1 VIVASAFAASASAEG
16 DLVAG
21 KKLYQRA
28 CVGCHGD
35 AKTAPTT
42 GPSLVGIIGRKAGTG
57 AGGVTSRANTE
68 SSIVWSEKTL
78 DEYLASPSEKIHG
91 TIMPIGVTNPRER
104 VDLIAYLKSLK

>member
-1 VIVASAFAASASAEG
+1 VILASAFAASAFAEG
-16 DLVAG
+16 DLAAG
-21 KKLYQRA
+21 KKLYQSA

-42 GPSLVGIIGRKAGTG
+42 GPSLVGIIGRKAGKG
-57 AGGVTSRANTE
+57 AGGVISRANTE
-68 SSIVWSEKTL
+68 SNIVWSEKTL